1 MTVRAGQ
8 VLYDRPA
15 GSGEAAEIYDIV
27 LRHGR
32 VVDPANHRDG
42 RFDIGIRGG
51 KVARIAESIRA
62 DRGRMVVDLTDYYV
76 TPGLVDARASV
87 DYLDSQTG
95 AQPDQFELP
104 QGVTTVVDPNASPSV
119 IRRSRTHVIAADNS
133 RLPPE
138 VLFSGMDRKR
148 TLAADSGIPAALAKL
163 IVAGVPF
170 AQAIERATALPARV
184 LRMSDLGALREGG
197 PADIAVFEAGS
208 SGVNCI
214 LVFRNGDPVWDLH
227 GLTIREWTQT
237 PPYSAYR

>member
-1 MTVRAGQ
+1 MRGYGVELGGRNVVGGHPNHGLGKGERSALGLGEEPGLPPYGDGGEPLVGLTDRAGGLGVHVDAVRA
-8 VLYDRPA
+8 A
-15 GSGEAAEIYDIV
+15 
-27 LRHGR
+27 
-32 VVDPANHRDG
+32 
-42 RFDIGIRGG
+42 
-51 KVARIAESIRA
+51 
-62 DRGRMVVDLTDYYV
+62 VDL
-76 TPGLVDARASV
+76 
-87 DYLDSQTG
+87 TG